1 MFSNTCVM
9 IPYTWGDKVAMFSR
23 TRGRGC
29 ALGTGAV
36 RHVLGHQVGQD
47 GAAGGTVGDAHV
59 GRLEQ
64 VLLVQARL
72 HLVHMLG
79 VEGGHGIQTLQLD
92 VLHGHLRGHDT
103 TYVQRSTSQNRDE
116 NRRRDSRRA
125 MRRAVSTGRA
135 AWEAGYAR
143 GPKWVNCGGWWHG
156 PHGEPP
162 RVKRHVN
169 LSRRCWGWRNA
180 SRGNACGPGV
190 GKRLGRRARGR
201 LTWLQTLLH
210 ERHAMQ
216 RAAGCEA
223 NTRDRYIYKDD
234 AIYIVYPRQ
243 PHKWSY
249 TATAKRLRN
258 VRRGA
263 HPHKHGACR
272 YCADTIHCTQASDS
286 HRPRPA
292 VDIYTLPFRR
302 HPRAK
307 QGEQT
312 MLV

>member
-180 SRGNACGPGV
+180 SRGNAGGPGV
-190 GKRLGRRARGR
+190 GKRMGRRASDPHSELPRVKRHVNLPRGG
-201 LTWLQTLLH
+201 
-210 ERHAMQ
+210 
-216 RAAGCEA
+216 AG
-223 NTRDRYIYKDD
+223 
-234 AIYIVYPRQ
+234 
-243 PHKWSY
+243 
-249 TATAKRLRN
+249 
-258 VRRGA
+258 
-263 HPHKHGACR
+263 HGAM
-272 YCADTIHCTQASDS
+272 
-286 HRPRPA
+286 PA
-292 VDIYTLPFRR
+292 ATMRVIPGWENGW
-302 HPRAK
+302 
-307 QGEQT
+307 GEGQ
-312 MLV
+312 